1 MKGTILTVI
10 VATLT
15 ASPCLRAEDIKQ
27 PPINPALLYWQAAAL
42 LTPLSDDES
51 RDLRDM
57 AYGEMAYDAAK
68 AAKLVQD
75 GPGLRL
81 MQKAANSTA
90 HCDWGLP
97 MEDGPMISL
106 PHMAKIRQ
114 MSSLAILKA
123 ESLFAEGKTKDG
135 IDWLLI
141 AHRMARHA
149 GAGDFLVT
157 NLVQFLIEG
166 TVIHEAARHCLGWDE
181 ETRHAYATLLK
192 ALPPLH
198 TTQDAY
204 RNESLFIDWTE
215 HRLLAGDPEGHAI
228 EELLKT
234 SIGQDQALGKDAL
247 VHVPPEK
254 VHEAIAEWRSL
265 QSRTE
270 AALGLPYP
278 RASAEIK
285 PLVEEA
291 MHSPYLL
298 IRGNYPPTVKVADK
312 QYFVA
317 TLRTMLEA
325 ALEHGPQLD
334 EAVAANYHDAFV
346 GEPLRLQKG
355 KDGTL
360 SMLAAGQHPAG
371 SEVSL
376 QLGK

>member
-1 MKGTILTVI
+1 MKSFVLTLLI
-10 VATLT
+10 AALT
-15 ASPCLRAEDIKQ
+15 ASPCLRAEDVKQ

-42 LTPLSDDES
+42 LPPLSDDES
-51 RDLRDM
+51 RELRDM
-57 AYGEMAYDAAK
+57 ANGQMPFDAAK
-68 AAKLVQD
+68 AAKLLQD
-75 GPGLRL
+75 GAGLRL
-81 MQKAANSTA
+81 MKRAANSVA
-90 HCDWGLP
+90 PCDWGLP
-97 MEDGPMISL
+97 LEDGPMISL

-114 MSSLAILKA
+114 MASLAILKA
-123 ESLFAEGKTKDG
+123 ESLFADGKTKEG
-135 IDWLLI
+135 IDWLRI
-141 AHRMARHA
+141 AHRTARHA

-166 TVIHEAARHCLGWDE
+166 NAIREAARHCLGWDE
-181 ETRHAYATLLK
+181 ETRHAYAAMLK

-204 RNESLFIDWTE
+204 RNEYLFIDWTE
-215 HRLLAGDPEGHAI
+215 RRLLAGDPEGHAI

-234 SIGQDQALGKDAL
+234 SIGQDQTLGKDAL
-247 VHVPPEK
+247 AHVPPEK

-278 RASAEIK
+278 QESIEIK

-298 IRGNYPPTVKVADK
+298 IRGNYPPTTKVADK

-317 TLRTMLEA
+317 TLRTMLDA
-325 ALEHGPQLD
+325 ALEHGLQLD
-334 EAVAANYHDAFV
+334 EAALGAYRDAFE
-346 GEPLRLQKG
+346 GEPLRMQKG

-360 SMLAAGQHPAG
+360 TVLAARQYPAG
-371 SEVSL
+371 NEVSL